1 MYKGGGGGAILE
13 EYHNKCKSL
22 YMIMNLSFVHDCV
35 IYNNTNPF

>member
-1 MYKGGGGGAILE
+1 MYKGGGAILE